1 MQAGSKRM
9 KVLIVGAA
17 AGGTKVGAKL
27 KRELGKDAEIHI
39 ITKSDYAAYHAC
51 AIPFYLNG
59 MVPSFDSLIDGSPED
74 YAAIA
79 DVELS
84 TGIEAVKLDRTSKTV
99 YATELKTGK
108 PVFFTYDKLVITT
121 GSRPVIPPALETGLQ
136 NVFVLREPDDAVRIK
151 AAIDAGGIRRAAVVG
166 GGIVGV
172 QVAAALSSQGIRTCI
187 IGSAA
192 HILPGFDADMAD
204 YIENQLSELGIP
216 VLSGDAVERLEGEG
230 KVEKL
235 RTSKRAVKADMVILA
250 AGVQPN
256 TEWLSGS
263 GIITSENGAV
273 IVDDYFRTNDPD
285 IYSCGDCAL
294 MKNKVTGDAQW
305 TSSGSLANIEG
316 RLLAKAISGSASHG
330 FHGVLGTDILSLP
343 TINAGKTGLGIDEA
357 KAGGFDAECVTI
369 TTDDKAKYYP
379 GKAPYIIRMV
389 AEKSSRKLLGIQVIG
404 KGNIDKLIDIAATAL
419 TLGATL
425 DQIEDTNF
433 AHAPAFSTPVHPFAI
448 AVYTLQNK
456 LDGNLKGGTYQA
468 LNIDDS
474 WTIIDA
480 GKTQVIPQLRHVGVQ
495 SVNGQ
500 VTDIPFDS
508 KVAILCAGGRWSYL
522 TEDRMRRYG
531 YSDVHSIEGG
541 SVFNYEIE
549 NKYK

>member
-1 MQAGSKRM
+1 M

-27 KRELGKDAEIHI
+27 KRELGKDVQIHI

-51 AIPFYLNG
+51 AFPFFLNG
-59 MVPSFDSLIDGSPED
+59 MIPSLDLLIDGTPEN
-74 YAAIA
+74 YAGIA

-84 TGIEAVKLDRTSKTV
+84 TGIEAVKLDRNSKTV
-99 YATELKTGK
+99 YATEIKTGNS
-108 PVFFTYDKLVITT
+108 VSFTYDKLVIST
-121 GSRPVIPPALETGLQ
+121 GSRPVIPPPFETVLQ

-151 AAIDAGGIRRAAVVG
+151 AAIDAGGIHRAAVVG
-166 GGIVGV
+166 GGIVGIE
-172 QVAAALSSQGIRTCI
+172 VAAALSSQGIRTCI
-187 IGSAA
+187 IDNAS

-204 YIENQLSELGIP
+204 YIENHLSELGIP
-216 VLSGDAVERLEGEG
+216 VLTGDGVERLEGKET
-230 KVEKL
+230 VEKL

-263 GIITSENGAV
+263 GITTSSNGAV

-294 MKNKVTGDAQW
+294 LINKVTGEAQW
-305 TSSGSLANIEG
+305 TSSGSLANVEG
-316 RLLAKAISGSASHG
+316 RLLAKALSGSASHG
-330 FHGVLGTDILSLP
+330 FHGILGTDILSLP
-343 TINAGKTGLGIDEA
+343 TLNAGKTGLGIDEA
-357 KAGGFDAECVTI
+357 RLKGIDAEYVTI

-379 GKAPYIIRMV
+379 GKEPCIIRMV
-389 AEKSSRKLLGIQVIG
+389 AEKSSRKLIGIQAIG
-404 KGNIDKLIDIAATAL
+404 KGNIDKLIDIGALAL

-433 AHAPAFSTPVHPFAI
+433 AHAPAFSTPLHPFAI

-456 LDGNLKGGTYQA
+456 LDGNLQGGTYQS
-468 LNIDDS
+468 LNIDES

-480 GKTQVIPQLRHVGVQ
+480 GKNQVIPQLRHVGVQ

-500 VTDIPFDS
+500 IRDIPFDS

-541 SVFNYEIE
+541 TVFNYEIK